1 MLELSWQ
8 REKDFELFYSQ
19 WAAFIYNVAYRMC
32 GNHIETE
39 EIVQDTFIRVFR
51 FVDRFRG
58 GSLKSWLYRIAMN
71 LSYTYLQRNKVRHIH
86 EISLDHDGG
95 EEKEDLFKDN
105 FIDNTA
111 SPEQQIEKQEI
122 TDTVQF
128 ALNLLPTEQKAVL
141 ILSYVEG
148 LSYKEISNI
157 VDCPVGTV
165 RSRLARARKLFREAL
180 KHSRVKRKINHV
192 SD

>member
-1 MLELSWQ
+1 MLELGWQ

-58 GSLKSWLYRIAMN
+58 GSLKSWLYRIVMN
-71 LSYTYLQRNKVRHIH
+71 LSYTYLQRNKVRHLH
-86 EISLDHDGG
+86 EIPLDNEG

-105 FIDNTA
+105 FIDDTA
-111 SPEQQIEKQEI
+111 SPEQQIEKQEV
-122 TDTVQF
+122 TDKVQL
-128 ALNLLPTEQKAVL
+128 ALNSLPTEQKTVL
-141 ILSYVEG
+141 ILSDVEG
-148 LSYKEISNI
+148 LSYKEISTI

-180 KHSRVKRKINHV
+180 KHSRVKGKTSHV
-192 SD
+192 SG